1 MWISATFKGIQEQ
14 SYSRCASWHTHHPA
28 YTDAF
33 SQLRNSLHVWVP
45 YDLGGLLGTD
55 LRLHCARKTN
65 LVPKSAS
72 ERPGRSC
79 LLVPQ
84 SKVFWRIVA
93 NRERAS
99 LMTRLVLLLVT
110 LRTHLLKEFS
120 SSSFSS
126 SSHTRFQHTVQ
137 PDIFLLLK
145 SSFFQVTTLIW
156 AVLHAGQCL
165 LILLL
170 NYSIHNYIP

>member
-1 MWISATFKGIQEQ
+1 MELKLTVWISAIFKGIQVQ

-28 YTDAF
+28 CTDAF
-33 SQLRNSLHVWVP
+33 SQLRNSVHVRVP
-45 YDLGGLLGTD
+45 HDLGGLLGTD
-55 LRLHCARKTN
+55 LSLHCARKTN

-79 LLVPQ
+79 LQVPW
-84 SKVFWRIVA
+84 SKVFWRIVP

-120 SSSFSS
+120 SSSFSL
-126 SSHTRFQHTVQ
+126 SSHSLFQHTIQ
-137 PDIFLLLK
+137 PGIFLLLK
-145 SSFFQVTTLIW
+145 SSFFQETTQIW
-156 AVLHAGQCL
+156 AVLHAGQC
-165 LILLL
+165 
-170 NYSIHNYIP
+170 P

>member
-1 MWISATFKGIQEQ
+1 MWISATFK

-33 SQLRNSLHVWVP
+33 SQLRNSLHVRVP

-55 LRLHCARKTN
+55 LRLHCASKTN

-93 NRERAS
+93 NREMAS

-110 LRTHLLKEFS
+110 LSEHISSRSFHPLHFRHLHTPISSILLNLI
-120 SSSFSS
+120 SSSFSKA
-126 SSHTRFQHTVQ
+126 
-137 PDIFLLLK
+137 P
-145 SSFFQVTTLIW
+145 FFKFILIW

-170 NYSIHNYIP
+170 NDSIHNYVP